1 VTELFM
7 ALAAVGGLLLV
18 LGLLSGLIHESGF
31 LSEPLFALLAG
42 VLIGPAVFDLFD
54 LAGLGDQETIPEG
67 ASLVTLGVALV
78 GVALRLP
85 EGWSSR
91 NWRLLVVLLGVLM
104 PLMWLS
110 CSLLALWVVG
120 LPLWVALLVGAIATP
135 TDPVVAST
143 IVTGGVAERNLPGRL
158 RHAISAESGFNDGL
172 ALPFVLLPLLVLT
185 RPAGDVLSYWL
196 SHFVLWEVVGGAV
209 LAALIGYAAGKTLV

>member
-1 VTELFM
+1 VSELFV

-54 LAGLGDQETIPEG
+54 LAGLGEQETILEG

-78 GVALRLP
+78 GVALQLP

-91 NWRLLVVLLGVLM
+91 NWRNKGKNQ
-104 PLMWLS
+104 
-110 CSLLALWVVG
+110 G
-120 LPLWVALLVGAIATP
+120 RGE
-135 TDPVVAST
+135 D
-143 IVTGGVAERNLPGRL
+143 NPG
-158 RHAISAESGFNDGL
+158 
-172 ALPFVLLPLLVLT
+172 PPK
-185 RPAGDVLSYWL
+185 RPQ
-196 SHFVLWEVVGGAV
+196 
-209 LAALIGYAAGKTLV
+209 